1 MRAAWDGHTEIV
13 DVLVKAGANKDLQ
26 NKDGDSAL
34 TEAAYQGLTEVVV
47 VLVTSGANL
56 DLQNN
61 KGDSAVMRAT
71 VEHESDVLRELV
83 RGGADLNLQ
92 NEEGL
97 TALMVASRS
106 GRHELTDI
114 LLTGPHIDVDIQE
127 NTTNWSALFFSA
139 ERGDVTTTQSL
150 LKAGANPHLTDKNGL
165 TALDVATASGSDEVC
180 ELLSQA
186 SATPHSHPCDIATDE
201 DTSAAEQDS
210 TPSQQDTST
219 VQQDIPSTDEDC
231 STTDQDISTSGRRRQ
246 RVTQALRNLANSSGK
261 RIREIFA
268 ALDRRLKSAD
278 KKERSGVKGG
288 GKDGGQRKQ
297 KKKTTGKRPSE
308 SSSTSNIV
316 PTH

>member
-165 TALDVATASGSDEVC
+165 TALEVAEAVDEETARKKNTQCDIEGVV
-180 ELLSQA
+180 ELLSGYIQEPDP
-186 SATPHSHPCDIATDE
+186 PHSHPESSAT
-201 DTSAAEQDS
+201 EQDS
-210 TPSQQDTST
+210 TPALQDSSPTGQLSSHSDLCT
-219 VQQDIPSTDEDC
+219 QKTKNSHSGSEEHGEQTGQED
-231 STTDQDISTSGRRRQ
+231 
-246 RVTQALRNLANSSGK
+246 
-261 RIREIFA
+261 
-268 ALDRRLKSAD
+268 
-278 KKERSGVKGG
+278 
-288 GKDGGQRKQ
+288 
-297 KKKTTGKRPSE
+297 SE
-308 SSSTSNIV
+308 DLQ
-316 PTH
+316 